1 MTLHKERRIGRLS
14 VLLLLHE
21 AEERSQV
28 EELERDGWKVCL
40 GKVGSMDAHKVVAAI
55 ETASKKSGV
64 IQSEGYRESHA
75 LYHATMEALHGVT
88 RGEMLLGSLLRT
100 VGLRFAVLREILMK
114 VKRRAIGLLSRFTE
128 QSGRRLKD
136 LSMKHSAL
144 ELITYETAHR
154 S

>member
-1 MTLHKERRIGRLS
+1 MIHMTLHKERRIGRLS

-21 AEERSQV
+21 AEERTQV

-100 VGLRFAVLREILMK
+100 VGLRFAVLRGNPYESEAEGDWIAVSLYGT
-114 VKRRAIGLLSRFTE
+114 IGAPIK
-128 QSGRRLKD
+128 G
-136 LSMKHSAL
+136 L
-144 ELITYETAHR
+144 EHETFGVGINHI
-154 S
+154 

>member
-14 VLLLLHE
+14 VLLLLNE
-21 AEERSQV
+21 AEERTQV
-28 EELERDGWKVCL
+28 GELEQDGWKVCL

-100 VGLRFAVLREILMK
+100 VGLRFAVLRGNPYESEAEGDWIAVSLYGT
-114 VKRRAIGLLSRFTE
+114 IGAPIK
-128 QSGRRLKD
+128 G
-136 LSMKHSAL
+136 L
-144 ELITYETAHR
+144 EHETFGVGINHI
-154 S
+154 

>member
-14 VLLLLHE
+14 FLLLLNE
-21 AEERSQV
+21 AEESTQV

-100 VGLRFAVLREILMK
+100 VGLRFAVLRGNPYESEAEGDWIAVSLYGT
-114 VKRRAIGLLSRFTE
+114 IGAPIK
-128 QSGRRLKD
+128 G
-136 LSMKHSAL
+136 L
-144 ELITYETAHR
+144 EHETFGVGINHI
-154 S
+154 

>member
-1 MTLHKERRIGRLS
+1 MTLNKDRRIGRLS

-21 AEERSQV
+21 TEENQQISR
-28 EELERDGWKVCL
+28 LERDGWKVCL
-40 GKVGSMDAHKVVAAI
+40 GRVGSMDAHKVVAAI

-100 VGLRFAVLREILMK
+100 VGLKFAVLRGNPYESEAEGDWIAVSLYGT
-114 VKRRAIGLLSRFTE
+114 IGAPIK
-128 QSGRRLKD
+128 G
-136 LSMKHSAL
+136 L
-144 ELITYETAHR
+144 EHETFGVGINHI
-154 S
+154 

>member
-1 MTLHKERRIGRLS
+1 MTLHKDRRIGRLS

-21 AEERSQV
+21 TEENQQISR
-28 EELERDGWKVCL
+28 LERDGR
-40 GKVGSMDAHKVVAAI
+40 VGSMDAHKVVAAI

-100 VGLRFAVLREILMK
+100 VGLKFAVLRGNPYESEAEGDWIAVSLYGT
-114 VKRRAIGLLSRFTE
+114 IGAPIK
-128 QSGRRLKD
+128 G
-136 LSMKHSAL
+136 L
-144 ELITYETAHR
+144 EHETFGVGINHI
-154 S
+154 

>member
-14 VLLLLHE
+14 VLLLLNE
-21 AEERSQV
+21 AEESTQV
-28 EELERDGWKVCL
+28 EGLERDGWKVCL

-100 VGLRFAVLREILMK
+100 VGLRFAVLRGNPYESEAEGDWIAVSLYGT
-114 VKRRAIGLLSRFTE
+114 IGAPIK
-128 QSGRRLKD
+128 G
-136 LSMKHSAL
+136 L
-144 ELITYETAHR
+144 EHETFGVGINHI
-154 S
+154 

>member
-1 MTLHKERRIGRLS
+1 MSEAYMTLHKDRRIGRLS

-21 AEERSQV
+21 SEESQQISR
-28 EELERDGWKVCL
+28 LERDGWKVCL
-40 GKVGSMDAHKVVAAI
+40 GRVGSMDAHKVVAAI

-100 VGLRFAVLREILMK
+100 VGLKFAVLRGNPYESEAEGDWIAVSLYGT
-114 VKRRAIGLLSRFTE
+114 IGAPIK
-128 QSGRRLKD
+128 G
-136 LSMKHSAL
+136 L
-144 ELITYETAHR
+144 EHETFGVGINHI
-154 S
+154 

>member
-1 MTLHKERRIGRLS
+1 MTLQKERRIGRLS
-14 VLLLLHE
+14 VLLLLNE
-21 AEERSQV
+21 AEESTQV

-100 VGLRFAVLREILMK
+100 VGLRFAVLRGNPYESEAEGDWIAVSLYGT
-114 VKRRAIGLLSRFTE
+114 IGAPIK
-128 QSGRRLKD
+128 G
-136 LSMKHSAL
+136 L
-144 ELITYETAHR
+144 EHETFGVGINHI
-154 S
+154 

>member
-14 VLLLLHE
+14 VLLLLNE
-21 AEERSQV
+21 AEESTQV

-64 IQSEGYRESHA
+64 IQSGGYRESHA

-100 VGLRFAVLREILMK
+100 VGLRFAVLRGNPYESEAEGDWIAVSLYGT
-114 VKRRAIGLLSRFTE
+114 IGAPIK
-128 QSGRRLKD
+128 G
-136 LSMKHSAL
+136 L
-144 ELITYETAHR
+144 EHETFGVGINHI
-154 S
+154 

>member
-1 MTLHKERRIGRLS
+1 MTLNKDRRIGRLS

-21 AEERSQV
+21 TEENQQIRR
-28 EELERDGWKVCL
+28 LERDGWKVCL
-40 GKVGSMDAHKVVAAI
+40 GRVGSMDAHKVVAAI

-100 VGLRFAVLREILMK
+100 VGLKFAVLRGNPYESEAEGDWIAVSLYGT
-114 VKRRAIGLLSRFTE
+114 IGAPIK
-128 QSGRRLKD
+128 G
-136 LSMKHSAL
+136 L
-144 ELITYETAHR
+144 EHETFGVGINHI
-154 S
+154 

>member
-21 AEERSQV
+21 AEESTQV
-28 EELERDGWKVCL
+28 EDLERDGWKVCL

-100 VGLRFAVLREILMK
+100 VGLRFAVLRGNPYESEAEGDWIAVSLYGT
-114 VKRRAIGLLSRFTE
+114 IGAPIK
-128 QSGRRLKD
+128 G
-136 LSMKHSAL
+136 L
-144 ELITYETAHR
+144 EHETFGVGINHI
-154 S
+154 

>member
-21 AEERSQV
+21 AEESTQV

-55 ETASKKSGV
+55 ENASKKSGV

-100 VGLRFAVLREILMK
+100 VGLRFAVLRGNPYESEAEGDWIAVSLYGT
-114 VKRRAIGLLSRFTE
+114 IGAPIK
-128 QSGRRLKD
+128 G
-136 LSMKHSAL
+136 L
-144 ELITYETAHR
+144 EHETFGVGINHI
-154 S
+154 

>member
-14 VLLLLHE
+14 VLLLLNE
-21 AEERSQV
+21 TEESTQV

-100 VGLRFAVLREILMK
+100 VGLRFAVLRGNPYESEAEGDWIAVSLYGT
-114 VKRRAIGLLSRFTE
+114 IGAPIK
-128 QSGRRLKD
+128 G
-136 LSMKHSAL
+136 L
-144 ELITYETAHR
+144 EHETFGVGINHI
-154 S
+154 

>member
-14 VLLLLHE
+14 VLLLLNE
-21 AEERSQV
+21 AKESTQV

-100 VGLRFAVLREILMK
+100 VGLRFAVLRGNPYESEAEGDWIAVSLYGT
-114 VKRRAIGLLSRFTE
+114 IGAPIK
-128 QSGRRLKD
+128 G
-136 LSMKHSAL
+136 L
-144 ELITYETAHR
+144 EHETFGVGINHI
-154 S
+154 

>member
-1 MTLHKERRIGRLS
+1 MTLHKDRRIGRLS

-21 AEERSQV
+21 TEENQQISR
-28 EELERDGWKVCL
+28 LERDGWKVCL
-40 GKVGSMDAHKVVAAI
+40 GRVGSMDAHKVVAAI

-100 VGLRFAVLREILMK
+100 VGLKFAVLPGNPYESEAEGDWIAVSLYGT
-114 VKRRAIGLLSRFTE
+114 IGAPIK
-128 QSGRRLKD
+128 G
-136 LSMKHSAL
+136 L
-144 ELITYETAHR
+144 EHETFGVGINHI
-154 S
+154 

>member
-14 VLLLLHE
+14 VLLLLNE
-21 AEERSQV
+21 AEERTQV

-40 GKVGSMDAHKVVAAI
+40 GKVGSMEAHKVVAAI

-100 VGLRFAVLREILMK
+100 VGLRFAVLRGNPYESEAEGDWIAVSLYGT
-114 VKRRAIGLLSRFTE
+114 IGAPIK
-128 QSGRRLKD
+128 G
-136 LSMKHSAL
+136 L
-144 ELITYETAHR
+144 EHETFGVGINHI
-154 S
+154 

>member
-14 VLLLLHE
+14 VLLLLNE
-21 AEERSQV
+21 AEESTQV

-88 RGEMLLGSLLRT
+88 RGEMLLGSLLRP
-100 VGLRFAVLREILMK
+100 VGLRFAVLRGNPYESEAEGDWIAVSLYGT
-114 VKRRAIGLLSRFTE
+114 IGAPIK
-128 QSGRRLKD
+128 G
-136 LSMKHSAL
+136 L
-144 ELITYETAHR
+144 EHETFGVGINHI
-154 S
+154 

>member
-14 VLLLLHE
+14 VLLLLNE
-21 AEERSQV
+21 AEESTQV

-40 GKVGSMDAHKVVAAI
+40 GKAGSMDAHKVVAAI

-100 VGLRFAVLREILMK
+100 VGLRFAVLRGNPYESEAEGDWIAVSLYGT
-114 VKRRAIGLLSRFTE
+114 IGAPIK
-128 QSGRRLKD
+128 G
-136 LSMKHSAL
+136 L
-144 ELITYETAHR
+144 EHETFGVGINHI
-154 S
+154 

>member
-1 MTLHKERRIGRLS
+1 MTLHKDRRIGRLS

-21 AEERSQV
+21 SEESQQISR
-28 EELERDGWKVCL
+28 LERDGWKVCL
-40 GKVGSMDAHKVVAAI
+40 GRVGSMDAHKVVAAI

-100 VGLRFAVLREILMK
+100 VGLKFAVLRGNPYESEAEDDWIAVSLYGT
-114 VKRRAIGLLSRFTE
+114 IGAPIK
-128 QSGRRLKD
+128 G
-136 LSMKHSAL
+136 L
-144 ELITYETAHR
+144 EHETFGVGINHI
-154 S
+154 

>member
-14 VLLLLHE
+14 VLLLLNE
-21 AEERSQV
+21 VEESTQV

-100 VGLRFAVLREILMK
+100 VGLRFAVLRGNPYESEAEGDWIAVSLYGT
-114 VKRRAIGLLSRFTE
+114 IGAPIK
-128 QSGRRLKD
+128 G
-136 LSMKHSAL
+136 L
-144 ELITYETAHR
+144 EHETFGVGINHI
-154 S
+154 

>member
-1 MTLHKERRIGRLS
+1 MIHMTLHKERRIGRLS
-14 VLLLLHE
+14 VLLLLNE
-21 AEERSQV
+21 AEENTQV

-100 VGLRFAVLREILMK
+100 VGLRFAVLRGNPYESEAEGDWIAVSLYGT
-114 VKRRAIGLLSRFTE
+114 IGAPIK
-128 QSGRRLKD
+128 G
-136 LSMKHSAL
+136 L
-144 ELITYETAHR
+144 EHETFGVGINHI
-154 S
+154 

>member
-14 VLLLLHE
+14 VLLLLNE
-21 AEERSQV
+21 TEERTQV

-100 VGLRFAVLREILMK
+100 VGLRFAVLRGNPYESEAEGDWIAVSLYGT
-114 VKRRAIGLLSRFTE
+114 IGAPIK
-128 QSGRRLKD
+128 G
-136 LSMKHSAL
+136 L
-144 ELITYETAHR
+144 EHETFGVGINHI
-154 S
+154 

>member
-1 MTLHKERRIGRLS
+1 MTLHKDRRIGRLS

-21 AEERSQV
+21 TEENQQISR
-28 EELERDGWKVCL
+28 LERDGWKVCL
-40 GKVGSMDAHKVVAAI
+40 GRVGSMDAHKVVAAI

-100 VGLRFAVLREILMK
+100 VGLKFAVLRGNPYENEAEGDWIAVSLYGT
-114 VKRRAIGLLSRFTE
+114 IGAPIK
-128 QSGRRLKD
+128 G
-136 LSMKHSAL
+136 L
-144 ELITYETAHR
+144 EHETFGVGINHI
-154 S
+154 

>member
-14 VLLLLHE
+14 VLLLLNE
-21 AEERSQV
+21 TEESTQV

-55 ETASKKSGV
+55 EIASKKRGV

-100 VGLRFAVLREILMK
+100 VGLRFAVLRGNPYESEAEGDWIAVSLYGT
-114 VKRRAIGLLSRFTE
+114 IGAPIK
-128 QSGRRLKD
+128 G
-136 LSMKHSAL
+136 L
-144 ELITYETAHR
+144 EHETFGVGINHI
-154 S
+154 

>member
-14 VLLLLHE
+14 VLLLLNE
-21 AEERSQV
+21 AEERTQV

-100 VGLRFAVLREILMK
+100 VGLRFAVLRGNPYESEAEGDWIAVSLYGT
-114 VKRRAIGLLSRFTE
+114 IGAPIK
-128 QSGRRLKD
+128 G
-136 LSMKHSAL
+136 L
-144 ELITYETAHR
+144 EHETFGVGINHI
-154 S
+154 

>member
-14 VLLLLHE
+14 VLLLLNE
-21 AEERSQV
+21 TEESTQV
-28 EELERDGWKVCL
+28 EEMERDGWKVCL

-100 VGLRFAVLREILMK
+100 VGLRFAVLRGNPYESEAEGDWIAVSLYGT
-114 VKRRAIGLLSRFTE
+114 IGAPIK
-128 QSGRRLKD
+128 G
-136 LSMKHSAL
+136 L
-144 ELITYETAHR
+144 EHETFGVGINHI
-154 S
+154 